1 MKKLSTLIIALA
13 CTAVPCYAAQGE
25 VPVIENPVLWADVP
39 DPDVISVGDDFYMVS
54 TTMPPHARM
63 PYNAFAR
70 PEKLGGNQLC
80 L

>member
-39 DPDVISVGDDFYMVS
+39 DPDVISVGDDF
-54 TTMPPHARM
+54 TW
-63 PYNAFAR
+63 
-70 PEKLGGNQLC
+70 
-80 L
+80 